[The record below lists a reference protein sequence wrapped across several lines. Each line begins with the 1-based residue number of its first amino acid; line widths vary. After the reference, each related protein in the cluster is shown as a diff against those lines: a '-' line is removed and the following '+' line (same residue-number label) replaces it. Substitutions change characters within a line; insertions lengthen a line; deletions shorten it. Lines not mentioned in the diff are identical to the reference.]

1 MAKKKRQKTPLP
13 IKISFSRPFHPLLV
27 AAFPVL
33 FLYATNINELLLNSI
48 FLPLAVLIS
57 FALLIFLIINFFL
70 KDAGK
75 TSMLVTFYFL
85 LFFTYG
91 HIKNTLGDFDFRIGT
106 FGIGPDKTLTVTW
119 IALFV
124 LITYFTIKT
133 RKNLK
138 VVTDFLNIAS
148 VFLVVVSLAN
158 IVVFELK
165 TGRLASFFET
175 SQAKTQTADSQLIKP
190 DTPPDIY
197 YLIFDRYASKY
208 TLDQYYDYD
217 AGDFFGF
224 LTKKGFYVAADSH
237 ANYPATFLSLAS
249 SLNMKELN
257 YLSSEIGEESND
269 RTRVYEMLQGYKAQ
283 ALLQSIGY
291 KYIHVGAWWQ
301 PTRVNKYAD
310 YNFTLKPEN
319 LGYLNLDEFST
330 KLMETTIL
338 PPILSA
344 LIKNNE
350 VESIYSRN
358 NHRNM
363 ILYELGTLEKV
374 VEKFSSPKFVFAHV
388 LVPHG
393 PYVLDNNCEPLTQE
407 EAEKIPNERN
417 YLNQMECANKKIES
431 LVSKILSKSS
441 KSAIIILQADEG
453 PAPIIHRLGSKWQES
468 STDAIQEK
476 TGVLNAIYTPDN
488 NKKIFEQTMTP
499 VNTFRRIFN
508 FYFGAKFEIL
518 EDKVYVFEDPDHPY
532 KLFDVTDK
540 VLP

>member
-57 FALLIFLIINFFL
+57 FALLFFLVINFFL
-70 KDAGK
+70 KDAAK
-75 TSMLVTFYFL
+75 TSILVTFYFL
-85 LFFTYG
+85 LFFSYG
-91 HIKNTLGDFDFRIGT
+91 HIKNTLGDFDFRIGG

-138 VVTDFLNIAS
+138 VITDFLNIAS

-158 IVVFELK
+158 IAVFELK

-197 YLIFDRYASKY
+197 YLIFDRYASKH

-217 AGDFFGF
+217 TSDFFGY
-224 LTKKGFYVAADSH
+224 LTKKGFFVAADSH

-269 RTRVYEMLQGYKAQ
+269 RTRVYEMLQDYKVQ
-283 ALLQSIGY
+283 RLLQSIGY

-330 KLMETTIL
+330 NLLETTIL

-363 ILYELGTLEKV
+363 ILYELETLEKI
-374 VEKFSSPKFVFAHV
+374 VEKFAGPKFVFAHV

-417 YLNQMECANKKIES
+417 YLNQLDCANKKIKS

-441 KSAIIILQADEG
+441 DSAIIVLQADEG
-453 PAPIIHRLGSKWQES
+453 PAPIIHRLASKWQES
-468 STDAIQEK
+468 NTDAIQEK
-476 TGVLNAIYTPDN
+476 TGVLNAYYLPNIDKN
-488 NKKIFEQTMTP
+488 NFYPTITP
-499 VNTFRRIFN
+499 VNTFRLIFN
-508 FYFGAKFEIL
+508 VYFGTDYELL
-518 EDKVYVFEDPDHPY
+518 EDKVYVFEDTNHPY
-532 KLFDVTDK
+532 KLFDVTEK
-540 VLP
+540 VQ